1 MILTILNFD
10 LTFPTSYTFLER
22 FIQLSNLDKDK
33 EAENLSNYLCELTLI
48 DVKMLKWRPS
58 LIAIASIFLSKK
70 ILKRQ
75 SPWCSTL

>member
-1 MILTILNFD
+1 LTILNFD

-70 ILKRQ
+70 ILKRP